1 MTVFESP
8 IGPLAIEVSDDGALQ
23 EIRFRV
29 APAIVP
35 AESAGRIAGA
45 TLVLHQVIDQLND
58 YFAGRRRE
66 FDLPLAPKGTP
77 FQLSVWRELE
87 RIPYGTTISYAELAR
102 RIGKPSAVR
111 AVGAANGANPIPI
124 IIPCHRVIGA
134 NGTLVGYGGGLHI
147 KRSLLALEQPQ
158 RTLLETA

>member
-8 IGPLAIEVSDDGALQ
+8 IGPLMIEVNEDGAVV
-23 EIRFRV
+23 EIRFSPH
-29 APAIVP
+29 PAQRED
-35 AESAGRIAGA
+35 ALAREGE
-45 TLVLHQVIDQLND
+45 VIEELRQ
-58 YFAGRRRE
+58 YFDGKRRE
-66 FDLPLAPKGTP
+66 FTVPLAPRGTP

-87 RIPYGTTISYAELAR
+87 RIPFGSTISYAELAR

-111 AVGAANGANPIPI
+111 AAGAANGANPIPI

-147 KRSLLALEQPQ
+147 KRTLLALEQPQ